1 MPEPFDDMRAAL
13 HADADQLRWADPA
26 QVRHRGTQRGHRRL
40 AVGGLVTALVIG
52 GGVGV
57 GAALIDNDDPTPPP
71 PIASPSPSPTPPSP
85 SSTPPSGSP
94 SGSPSSSP
102 SAEPS
107 KPAEPTVAVPDA
119 ALLQP
124 SDAGPGF
131 RARGGQGLEDG
142 TLGWLF
148 DAVCQA
154 QGWGTARDHTIGYG
168 NQTVIAYPDRDE
180 SWAWQIATRFKAG
193 KATAHMGELRDTI
206 TRCSVM
212 KLDGSGEFRVTLLA
226 SRFAGQD
233 SILVRLERVGGEPSI
248 EHHMFIR
255 QGDLLTEI
263 GFERDVTVPF
273 ARAVAEKAAKRLCN
287 ATPTC

>member
-40 AVGGLVTALVIG
+40 AVAGLVTALVIG
-52 GGVGV
+52 GGAGV

-71 PIASPSPSPTPPSP
+71 PIASPSPSLTPPSP
-85 SSTPPSGSP
+85 SPTPPSRSP
-94 SGSPSSSP
+94 SGSPSSSA
-102 SAEPS
+102 SAETS
-107 KPAEPTVAVPDA
+107 KPTEPTVEVPVA
-119 ALLQP
+119 AP

-131 RARGGQGLEDG
+131 RARSGQGLEDG

-154 QGWGTARDHTIGYG
+154 RGWGRARDHTIGYG

-212 KLDGSGEFRVTLLA
+212 KPEESGEFRVMLVA
-226 SRFAGQD
+226 SGFAGQD
-233 SILVRLERVGGEPSI
+233 SILVRVERVGGEPSI

-263 GFERDVTVPF
+263 GFERDVTETL
-273 ARAVAEKAAKRLCN
+273 ARAVGEKAAERLCN